1 MRRPPRHGAS
11 VGRSLGVAECH
22 SGTRLSRFNVTRFIA
37 VAGIVALVWLPSAAH
52 AQTTQSRIDATNASV
67 EATAQ
72 RWFDAQARAQQI
84 ATNINQVEGQLRD
97 ARAIVAKV
105 SVVATARAIDVY
117 KGAADSYTGVFGTT
131 AIDSARREQLINTA
145 NAKSEDAL
153 NALTQAVDTLNG
165 RRYDLL
171 AQQAAQQK
179 TLQEIAGERANLDS
193 QLASLR
199 AQLSQSSVHR
209 TYSAH
214 VASQYAPPTSPS
226 ISTVRVLSPTVV
238 PVSSASGVYSHH
250 DDPFLVCTRMREST
264 DNYAAVSSSGYYGAY
279 QFLPSTWDVTAIRA
293 GRSDLVGVL
302 PSHASEYDQDELAWT
317 LYLWQGK
324 TPWGGRC

>member
-1 MRRPPRHGAS
+1 
-11 VGRSLGVAECH
+11 VAECHH

-67 EATAQ
+67 EAAAQ
-72 RWFDAQARAQQI
+72 QWFDAQAQSQQI
-84 ATNINQVEGQLRD
+84 AANINEVEGQLRD
-97 ARAIVAKV
+97 ARALVAKV
-105 SVVATARAIDVY
+105 SVIATARAIDVY

-131 AIDSARREQLINTA
+131 AIDSARREQLINSA

-153 NALTQAVDTLNG
+153 TALTQAVDTLNA
-165 RRYDLL
+165 RRHDLL
-171 AQQAAQQK
+171 AQEAAQQK
-179 TLQEIAGERANLDS
+179 TLQQIAGERTNLDN

-199 AQLSQSSVHR
+199 AQLSSTAVHR
-209 TYSAH
+209 SYSVR
-214 VASQYAPPTSPS
+214 VASQYAPPTAPS
-226 ISTVRVLSPTVV
+226 FTTVRVLSPTVV
-238 PVSSASGVYSHH
+238 PVASASSASSGVYPHH

-264 DNYAAVSSSGYYGAY
+264 DDYQAVSPSGYYGAY

-302 PSHASEYDQDELAWT
+302 PTHASEYDQDELAWT

>member
-1 MRRPPRHGAS
+1 
-11 VGRSLGVAECH
+11 VAECH

-37 VAGIVALVWLPSAAH
+37 VAGIVALVWLPSTAH
-52 AQTTQSRIDATNASV
+52 AQTTQSRIDAANASV

-72 RWFDAQARAQQI
+72 RWFDAQAQSQQI
-84 ATNINQVEGQLRD
+84 AMSINQVEGQLRE
-97 ARAIVAKV
+97 ARTLVAKV
-105 SVVATARAIDVY
+105 RVVATARAIDVY

-131 AIDSARREQLINTA
+131 AIDSARREQLINSA
-145 NAKSEDAL
+145 NSKSEDAL
-153 NALTQAVDTLNG
+153 TALTQAVDTLNA
-165 RRYDLL
+165 RRHDLL
-171 AQQAAQQK
+171 AQQAAQRK
-179 TLQEIAGERANLDS
+179 TLQEIAGERATLDN

-199 AQLSQSSVHR
+199 AQLSRTSVTR
-209 TYSAH
+209 TVSVR

-226 ISTVRVLSPTVV
+226 ISTVRVVSPTIE
-238 PVSSASGVYSHH
+238 PVSSATSTSSGVYPHH

-264 DNYAAVSSSGYYGAY
+264 NNYAAVSPAGYYGAY

-293 GRSDLVGVL
+293 GRNDLVGVL

>member
-1 MRRPPRHGAS
+1 M
-11 VGRSLGVAECH
+11 AECH
-22 SGTRLSRFNVTRFIA
+22 SGTGLSRFNVTRFIA

-52 AQTTQSRIDATNASV
+52 AQTTQSRIDAANASV

-84 ATNINQVEGQLRD
+84 ATNIDQVEGQLRD

-105 SVVATARAIDVY
+105 RVVATARAIDLY
-117 KGAADSYTGVFGTT
+117 KGASISYGDVFGST
-131 AIDSARREQLINTA
+131 AIDSARNLQLINTA
-145 NAKSEDAL
+145 NAKSEDTL
-153 NALTQAVDTLNG
+153 NALTKAVDTLNG
-165 RRYDLL
+165 RRRDLL
-171 AQQAAQQK
+171 AQQAAQQQ
-179 TLQEIAGERANLDS
+179 TLQEIAGERATLDN

-199 AQLSQSSVHR
+199 AQLSQSSGHQ
-209 TYSAH
+209 TDSIH
-214 VASQYAPPTSPS
+214 VTSQYAPPTAPS
-226 ISTVRVLSPTVV
+226 ISTVRVLSPAIV
-238 PVSSASGVYSHH
+238 PVASASNASSGVYPHH

-264 DNYAAVSSSGYYGAY
+264 NNYAVVSPAGYYGAY

>member
-1 MRRPPRHGAS
+1 
-11 VGRSLGVAECH
+11 VAECHH
-22 SGTRLSRFNVTRFIA
+22 SGTRLSRFNVTRFLA

-72 RWFDAQARAQQI
+72 RWFDAQAQAQQI
-84 ATNINQVEGQLRD
+84 AVNINQVEGQLRD

-105 SVVATARAIDVY
+105 RVVATARAIDVY
-117 KGAADSYTGVFGTT
+117 KGAAENYTGVFGMT
-131 AIDSARREQLINTA
+131 AIDSARRALLINSA

-153 NALTQAVDTLNG
+153 TALTQAVDTLNA
-165 RRYDLL
+165 RRHDLL

-179 TLQEIAGERANLDS
+179 TLQEIAGERSSLDN

-199 AQLSQSSVHR
+199 AQLSRNSVHR
-209 TYSAH
+209 TYSVH
-214 VASQYAPPTSPS
+214 VTSQYAPATAPS

-238 PVSSASGVYSHH
+238 PVASASTTSSGVYPHH
-250 DDPFLVCTRMREST
+250 DDPFLVCTRMRESAN
-264 DNYAAVSSSGYYGAY
+264 NYAAVSPSGYYGAY

>member
-1 MRRPPRHGAS
+1 
-11 VGRSLGVAECH
+11 VAEFHH

-37 VAGIVALVWLPSAAH
+37 VAGIVALVGLPSTAH
-52 AQTTQSRIDATNASV
+52 AQTTQSRIDAMNASV

-72 RWFDAQARAQQI
+72 RWFDAQARSQQI
-84 ATNINQVEGQLRD
+84 AMSINQVEGQLRD
-97 ARAIVAKV
+97 ARAVVAKV
-105 SVVATARAIDVY
+105 RVVATARAIDVY
-117 KGAADSYTGVFGTT
+117 KGAAENYTGVFGMT
-131 AIDSARREQLINTA
+131 AIDSARRALLINSA

-153 NALTQAVDTLNG
+153 TALTQAVDTLNG
-165 RRYDLL
+165 RRRDLL
-171 AQQAAQQK
+171 AQQAAQQT
-179 TLQEIAGERANLDS
+179 TLQEIAGERATLDN

-199 AQLSQSSVHR
+199 AQLSLSAVHR
-209 TYSAH
+209 TLSIHA
-214 VASQYAPPTSPS
+214 ASQYAPPAAPS
-226 ISTVRVLSPTVV
+226 FTTVRVLSPTVV
-238 PVSSASGVYSHH
+238 PVSSASSAPSGVYPHH

-264 DNYAAVSSSGYYGAY
+264 NNYAAVSPSGYYGAY

-293 GRSDLVGVL
+293 NRRDLIGVL